1 MLFVFPYC
9 ASGFLGWQVN
19 WFWTYFLYS
28 LQGSGIWDTL
38 PHCFVSLFTNQ
49 WISWMCVA
57 FVYFV
62 ALDLFFVLFDTLSL
76 GQFVLS
82 LCSHIFLTRPAAS
95 SGTFTH
101 TEKKFHS
108 HSINANLN
116 IFSNHCKRNKKVLL
130 FSWTLCSSASLTF
143 YLIYAAGY
151 WIHLE
156 ACASKK
162 GPHLLSDFRILH
174 YSRGS
179 LVEQS
184 QKDIQLFAQ
193 VWKASVSQLQNM
205 LLTRM
210 NLLAMYPFYCKILA
224 VWNLRPLLQIR

>member
-1 MLFVFPYC
+1 MSVIKLSIVSYKWVCDFINKIFVNCWHFLFMLSHPHTGKYQNVCVQLVWPRLCLWSHRIRMLFVFPYC

-116 IFSNHCKRNKKVLL
+116 IFSNHCKRNK
-130 FSWTLCSSASLTF
+130 
-143 YLIYAAGY
+143 
-151 WIHLE
+151 
-156 ACASKK
+156 
-162 GPHLLSDFRILH
+162 
-174 YSRGS
+174 
-179 LVEQS
+179 
-184 QKDIQLFAQ
+184 
-193 VWKASVSQLQNM
+193 
-205 LLTRM
+205 
-210 NLLAMYPFYCKILA
+210 
-224 VWNLRPLLQIR
+224 